1 MSADD
6 QTAEEWFNYEDFA
19 AGIDTNRLRQ
29 SARLDGAMLEI
40 TSGHGWIGLKIGAD
54 DVRWEWVVGSGGS
67 GGSDGSGGALSG
79 RAAKD
84 VVEVA
89 PNTFFIDVYLDSWS
103 ERDAVTAIVNPVTG
117 RTLTVHTHVRKV
129 AVPGEPLVEQS
140 FEAGTLAGVEVTGTA
155 PEETRELVGKRGIT
169 VYSHN
174 HAYEHVYLSTERY
187 SWQCLQGVQHGA
199 GDTDLASYWKFG
211 DGQYIFTF
219 REFRIPVASVM
230 FLNVIQAHST
240 GKFLGVQGDGSL
252 GNGRA
257 GGTFRI
263 LSETRYPKGYEP
275 I

>member
-1 MSADD
+1 MSSDD
-6 QTAEEWFNYEDFA
+6 QHSEDEWFNYEDFA
-19 AGIDTNRLRQ
+19 TGIDTNRLRQ
-29 SARLDGAMLEI
+29 SARLDGAELQI
-40 TSGHGWIGLKIGAD
+40 DSGHGRLELRVGAD
-54 DVRWEWVVGSGGS
+54 DVQWSWTGKPGQ
-67 GGSDGSGGALSG
+67 DGTLSG

-89 PNTFFIDVYLDSWS
+89 PNTFFIDLYLDSWS
-103 ERDAVTAIVNPVTG
+103 DRDAVTAIVSRRTG
-117 RTLTVHTHVRKV
+117 RTLTVHTHVREV
-129 AVPGEPLVEQS
+129 EVPGEPLVEQS
-140 FEAGTLAGVEVTGTA
+140 FEAGTLAGVTVSGA
-155 PEETRELVGKRGIT
+155 AAEETHELVGKRGLT

-187 SWQCLQGVQHGA
+187 SWQCLQGVQRGA
-199 GDTDLASYWKFG
+199 GDTDLASYWKFD

-240 GKFLGVQGDGSL
+240 GKFLGIEGDGSL
-252 GNGRA
+252 GNGKA

-263 LSETRYPKGYEP
+263 LSETHYPKGYEP